1 MGHAGRRQLY
11 VLSILTSR
19 RLPAAG
25 GEEFAV
31 LKRFLKILS
40 VFLLPIVLLYGL
52 FAGVLYST
60 RELAGLDAVV
70 NATVQGDLV
79 LYGTAH
85 HENFAAYKLRVTQQ
99 LAPRLL
105 VLGTSRSMQLR
116 SEFFSEP
123 SFYNAGGAVRTMADY
138 EDFLRNLPQNALP
151 DTLLV
156 VLDQNMFNTTW
167 RESSPTDPQT
177 YGDLPND
184 SFATLLR
191 TGFDYGNHKFS
202 IVQNLL
208 PRAGI
213 YGLAA
218 AAKGMGFAADGS
230 YRYGTVALQNTDE
243 PEKNFATT
251 YRDIDFGELRFAPG
265 TTPDELALAQLD
277 SLLAFCSSAGIH
289 VVGFL
294 PPFPPAVNAKMQ
306 ASGQYGYISGLYA
319 AIAPRFAAVGG
330 EFYDFTQMQ
339 NTTDN
344 EYIDGFHGGDRVYAK
359 ITLALAQE
367 STLLAPLLAPATTE
381 ALLNAPS
388 ESARVL
394 ADHLS

>member
-1 MGHAGRRQLY
+1 M
-11 VLSILTSR
+11 
-19 RLPAAG
+19 
-25 GEEFAV
+25 
-31 LKRFLKILS
+31 KRFLKILL

-60 RELAGLDAVV
+60 RELATLDTVV
-70 NATVQGDLV
+70 TATVQGELV

-85 HENFAAYKLRVTQQ
+85 HENFAAYKLRVTRQ

-116 SEFFSEP
+116 SDFFSEP

-138 EDFLRNLPQNALP
+138 EDFLRNLPKSALP

-167 RESSPTDPQT
+167 RESSPADPQT
-177 YGDLPND
+177 YGDLPED
-184 SFATLLR
+184 SFTTLLR

-202 IVQNLL
+202 IVQNLM

-230 YRYGTVALQNTDE
+230 YRYGAVALQNIDD

-251 YRDIDFGELRFAPG
+251 YRDINFGELRFAPG
-265 TTPDELALAQLD
+265 TAPDETALAQLD
-277 SLLAFCSSAGIH
+277 SLLAFCNEAGIH

-294 PPFPPAVNAKMQ
+294 PPFPPSVNAKMQ
-306 ASGQYGYISGLYA
+306 ASGQYGYLNGLYG

-330 EFYDFTQMQ
+330 EFYDFTQLQ

-359 ITLALAQE
+359 LVLTLAE
-367 STLLAPLLAPATTE
+367 KSPLLAPLLDQNATKT
-381 ALLNAPS
+381 LLDAPS
-388 ESARVL
+388 ASPRVL
-394 ADHLS
+394 PDHLS